1 MPSLNPTT
9 LATPTAVPFKF
20 ATHLETQL
28 GRTQTVAKLWTRA
41 SAHKLSICAAVASSL
56 RRVWSMVP
64 GMDLGRGYTGF
75 ELLLL
80 LMAETVVAIMEAHSA
95 SV

>member
-1 MPSLNPTT
+1 
-9 LATPTAVPFKF
+9 
-20 ATHLETQL
+20 
-28 GRTQTVAKLWTRA
+28 
-41 SAHKLSICAAVASSL
+41 
-56 RRVWSMVP
+56 
-64 GMDLGRGYTGF
+64 MDLGRGYTGF